1 MKNKLN
7 YIFLI
12 FIFNYFI
19 NFNANGADIFNFDV
33 TELEIIEEG
42 NKFIGKNGGTVT
54 SEDGTVIKA
63 KNFEYDKI
71 KNILIAFGNVEII
84 DEKENIIIK
93 SQKITYLKNN
103 EFFFTNGKSKAISTG
118 IVIDADNFEY
128 NKIKN
133 IINAY
138 GNVKIDNHDENYLIY
153 TDEATYQ
160 KNKDVFTTKGKSK
173 AINEGIIIDAD
184 NFEYNKSNNVINANG
199 NVAIDNKDEN
209 YLIYADDA
217 TYLKNEQLFLTKGQS
232 KAINEDIVING
243 DNFEYNRIDNT
254 INAEGNVKI
263 EDTLNDYLILTN
275 EAKYYKNSE
284 KVITQGETKA
294 DIQSKYY
301 ITSKDV
307 TYLHEKKIISSQN
320 KTKLQDQ
327 KSQVYFADTFN
338 YSINQEII
346 KGENFLIITNYNLP
360 KSDKF
365 FLENAI
371 IDLKENKFIAKNTK
385 IKVHK
390 DIFDNSENDP
400 RIEGVSSSGN
410 EDYTL
415 INKGIFT
422 SCKKNDSCP
431 PWSIKSKL
439 IKHDKIKKTLNY
451 DNAVLKIYDIPVF
464 YFPKFFHPDPSVK
477 RQSGLIKPA
486 INSSNVL
493 GTSFTLP
500 YFKVI
505 SESKDLTFTPTWF
518 DSDTL
523 MSTAE
528 YRQENKNSS
537 LITDFGFVNGY
548 KSPTTRKKNS
558 LSHFFLNYNMDLKLE
573 NYNSSNFKMSI
584 NKVSNDSYLNVFDQY
599 ITRSTLRPS
608 NFNKL
613 TNSINIKLDHN
624 NFNFEAGM
632 NSYENLRIKNQSDR
646 YQYVLPYYNFDK
658 QITKNYFNGNI
669 SFNSNGN
676 NVLDNTN
683 KLETNFTN
691 NLSYNSLDFISNLGL
706 KNNFGV
712 NIKNLNSVG
721 KKSSKYKSSLQSE
734 LVSLY
739 NLDVSF
745 PLKKNS
751 QTSQNYLTPKLSLR
765 FNPHDMK
772 NYSSSA
778 RNIDA
783 HNAFAINRL
792 GLSDTLESGRSLTLG
807 LDYSNQ
813 QKNNLNKINN
823 YFELKLATVL
833 RDREEKFVPNNSTI
847 HRKSSNLFG
856 SIKNKFSENIE
867 IGYNFSLDNDINTLE
882 YNDINTTVSINNV
895 VTEFNFIEENGERGD
910 SNIFASSISYE
921 LDDNN
926 FLSFETRRN
935 RKLNLTEFYD
945 LVYEYKNDCLTAGI
959 KYKKT
964 YYSDGDLKPTEN
976 LLFTITLFPLTTYE
990 HDAGDLLEDEDSFL
1004 NNLELS
1010 SKAFK

>member
-12 FIFNYFI
+12 LIFNYFI
-19 NFNANGADIFNFDV
+19 NFNAYGTDIFNFDV
-33 TELEIIEEG
+33 KELEIIEEG

-71 KNILIAFGNVEII
+71 KNRLIAFGNVEII

-103 EFFFTNGKSKAISTG
+103 EFVFTDGKSKAISAG
-118 IVIDADNFEY
+118 IIIDADNFEY
-128 NKIKN
+128 NKVKKIV
-133 IINAY
+133 NAY
-138 GNVKIDNHDENYLIY
+138 GNVKIDNRNEDFLIY
-153 TDEATYQ
+153 TDEAIYQ
-160 KNKDVFTTKGKSK
+160 KNKELFITKGQSK

-184 NFEYNKSNNVINANG
+184 NFEYNKSNNKINANG
-199 NVAIDNKDEN
+199 NVVIDNKNKN
-209 YLIYADDA
+209 YLIYTNDA
-217 TYLKNEQLFLTKGQS
+217 TYFKNEQLFLTKGQS
-232 KAINEDIVING
+232 KAINEDIVINA
-243 DNFEYNRIDNT
+243 DNFEYNK
-254 INAEGNVKI
+254 INNIIYAKGNVKV
-263 EDTLNDYLILTN
+263 EDTINNYLIFANAATYF
-275 EAKYYKNSE
+275 KDSE
-284 KVITQGETKA
+284 KITTKGETKA
-294 DIQSKYY
+294 DIQSKYF

-307 TYLHEKKIISSQN
+307 TYLHDKKIISSN
-320 KTKLQDQ
+320 HKTKLQDQ
-327 KSQVYFADTFN
+327 KSQVYFTDRFN

-365 FLENAI
+365 FLDSAI
-371 IDLKENKFIAKNTK
+371 INLKEGKFIAKNTK
-385 IKVHK
+385 IEVHK

-400 RIEGVSSSGN
+400 RIVGISSSGN
-410 EDYTL
+410 RDYTL

-422 SCKKNDSCP
+422 SCKKNDNCP
-431 PWSIKSKL
+431 PWSIQSKL
-439 IKHDKIKKTLNY
+439 IKHDKIKKTINY
-451 DNAVLKIYDIPVF
+451 DNAILKIYDIPVL

-486 INSSNVL
+486 INNSNVL

-505 SESKDLTFTPTWF
+505 SESKDLTLTPIWF

-523 MSTAE
+523 MSTLE

-558 LSHFFLNYNMDLKLE
+558 LSHFFLDYNLDLKLE
-573 NYNSSNFKMSI
+573 NFNSSNFEMSI
-584 NKVSNDSYLNVFDQY
+584 NRVSNDSYLNVFDQY
-599 ITRSTLRPS
+599 ITKSNLRPS
-608 NFNKL
+608 DFNKL
-613 TNSINIKLDHN
+613 TNSIDIKLKHS
-624 NFNFEAGM
+624 NFDFETGLQ
-632 NSYENLRIKNQSDR
+632 SFENLRIKNQSDR
-646 YQYVLPYYNFDK
+646 YQYVLPYYNFNK
-658 QITKNYFNGNI
+658 NISKNYFNGNI
-669 SFNSNGN
+669 SFNSNGS

-691 NLSYNSLDFISNLGL
+691 NLTYNSIDFISNLGF
-706 KNNFGV
+706 KNNFGI
-712 NIKNLNSVG
+712 NLKNLNSVG
-721 KKSSKYKSSLQSE
+721 KKSSKYKSSIQSE

-739 NLDVSF
+739 NLDVSL
-745 PLKKNS
+745 PLKKDS
-751 QTSQNYLTPKLSLR
+751 QKSKNYLTPKLSIRL
-765 FNPHDMK
+765 NPHDMK

-778 RNIDA
+778 RNIDT
-783 HNAFAINRL
+783 NNVFAINRL

-807 LDYSNQ
+807 LDYSNER
-813 QKNNLNKINN
+813 KDNLNEINN

-833 RDREEKFVPNNSTI
+833 RDSEETFIPNKSTI
-847 HRKSSNLFG
+847 NKKNSNLFG
-856 SIKNKFSENIE
+856 SIKNKFSENLE
-867 IGYNFSLDNDINTLE
+867 IGYNFSLDNDFNTLE
-882 YNDINTTVSINNV
+882 YNEFDTIYSINKV

-910 SNIFASSISYE
+910 TNILASSLSYE
-921 LDDNN
+921 LDNNN
-926 FLSFETRRN
+926 FLSLKTRRN

-959 KYKKT
+959 KYKKK

-976 LLFTITLFPLTTYE
+976 LLFTVTLFPLTTYE
-990 HDAGDLLEDEDSFL
+990 HDAQDLL
-1004 NNLELS
+1004 NN
-1010 SKAFK
+1010 